1 MCPSYRVTREEMHS
15 TRGRA
20 HLLFEMLEGDPLT
33 GGWRDPHIKESLDLC
48 LACKGCKHDC
58 PVNVD
63 MATYKAE
70 FLSHYYEGRPKPVH
84 AYSMGL
90 IYWWS
95 RLASYAPDIANILT
109 QTPGIS
115 AIVKALGGIAPER
128 RMPAFASPTFTEWF
142 RRRRSEQSNGDLS
155 VILWPDTFNNYFY
168 PGTAKAAVE
177 VLEAAGCRVSIPPRP
192 LCCGRPLYD
201 FGMLDLAKRQLRQIL
216 DALNGD
222 IMAGTP
228 IVGLEPSCVAV
239 FRDELTNLFPHDPAA
254 KRLALQTMTLS
265 EFLHHYRPNWR
276 PPRLDRKAVV
286 HGHCHHKAVMGFSAE
301 SAVLEQAASEV
312 EILDSGCCGM
322 AGSFG
327 FKREHYEVSQ
337 RIGELAVL
345 PAVRR
350 ASAEEM
356 IVADGFSCREQI
368 AQGTRRQAFHT
379 AELLHLALQNG
390 RPFSVPTARQEPDY
404 FSRHHQLGE
413 PRRILPWVAAVIA
426 VSIVAWWGRAKK

>member
-1 MCPSYRVTREEMHS
+1 
-15 TRGRA
+15 
-20 HLLFEMLEGDPLT
+20 
-33 GGWRDPHIKESLDLC
+33 
-48 LACKGCKHDC
+48 
-58 PVNVD
+58 

-70 FLSHYYEGRPKPVH
+70 FLSHYYDGRPRPVH

-95 RLASYAPDIANILT
+95 RLASYAPDIANLLT
-109 QTPGIS
+109 QTPGLS
-115 AIVKALGGIAPER
+115 TIVKRLGGIAAER

-142 RRRRSEQSNGDLS
+142 RRRGTRPTGELS
-155 VILWPDTFNNYFY
+155 VLLWPDTFNNYFY

-177 VLEAAGCRVSIPPRP
+177 VLEAAGCRVTIPPRP

-216 DALNGD
+216 SCLKSD
-222 IMAGTP
+222 IAAGTP
-228 IVGLEPSCVAV
+228 VVGLEPSCVAV

-254 KRLALQTMTLS
+254 TRLAAQTMTLA
-265 EFLHHYRPNWR
+265 EFLSRYRPNWR
-276 PPRLDRKAVV
+276 PPRTDRKALV
-286 HGHCHHKAVMGFSAE
+286 HGHCHHKAVMGFAAE
-301 SAVLEQAASEV
+301 SKVLAEAARGV

-327 FKREHYEVSQ
+327 FKQEHYEVSQ
-337 RIGELAVL
+337 RIGELVLL

-350 ASAEEM
+350 ASPDHV

-368 AQGTRRQAFHT
+368 AQGTARRAFHT

-390 RPFSVPTARQEPDY
+390 TPSSAPTPHQESDY
-404 FSRHHQLGE
+404 FERHHHLGE
-413 PRRILPWVAAVIA
+413 PRRTLPWVGAVVLVTLLA
-426 VSIVAWWGRAKK
+426 WFLRRKLRPSPASIS

>member
-1 MCPSYRVTREEMHS
+1 
-15 TRGRA
+15 
-20 HLLFEMLEGDPLT
+20 
-33 GGWRDPHIKESLDLC
+33 
-48 LACKGCKHDC
+48 
-58 PVNVD
+58 

-70 FLSHYYEGRPKPVH
+70 FLSHYYEGRPRPVH

-95 RLASYAPDIANILT
+95 RLASYAPDLANFFT

-115 AIVKALGGIAPER
+115 SVVKRLAGIASER

-142 RRRRSEQSNGDLS
+142 SRRQTQPNGEMS

-177 VLEAAGCRVSIPPRP
+177 ILEAAGCRVKIPSRP

-201 FGMLDLAKRQLRQIL
+201 FGMLDLAKRQLGQIIETL
-216 DALNGD
+216 EDD
-222 IMAGTP
+222 IAAGTP
-228 IVGLEPSCVAV
+228 VVGLEPSCVAV
-239 FRDELTNLFPHDPAA
+239 FRDELPNLFPHDESA
-254 KRLALQTMTLS
+254 KRLSGQTMTLS
-265 EFLHHYRPNWR
+265 EFLRRHRPDWR
-276 PPRLDRKAVV
+276 PARVDRKALV
-286 HGHCHHKAVMGFSAE
+286 HGHCHHKAVMGFAAE
-301 SAVLEQAASEV
+301 SEVLKQAAREV

-345 PAVRR
+345 PAVRH
-350 ASAEEM
+350 ASVDDL

-368 AQGTRRQAFHT
+368 AQGTSRRAFHT
-379 AELLHLALQNG
+379 AELLQLALHDG
-390 RPFSVPTARQEPDY
+390 KASAVPASRHEADY
-404 FSRHHQLGE
+404 FSTHHELGE
-413 PRRILPWVAAVIA
+413 PRRILPWLAAAVA
-426 VSIVAWWGRAKK
+426 VTLVAWLAVPRCKRKPGSF